1 MHSLCILAGA
11 SVLCDTAQAEVA
23 GSTTVKC
30 VLVFVLTKFGG
41 RGFRSLT
48 EPDLGH

>member
-1 MHSLCILAGA
+1 MLY
-11 SVLCDTAQAEVA
+11 DTALAKVA

-30 VLVFVLTKFGG
+30 VLVFVLAKLGG